1 MMKKEKKKIQKTS
14 RLSRQFKLL
23 NPKNLAKEVHVYG
36 YNYSWKM
43 HMFLNVCSL
52 LGISAIGILFQ
63 MKPGY
68 LAVIFLA
75 VLFVLPMLIRDM
87 YKRAYE
93 QKRFADVTTYME
105 QMLYSFQKSGKVSFA
120 LEETVELFEG
130 GQMRECIEEAIAYLR
145 AGRSATEKG
154 VLREALERIE
164 QPYHCPKIVTVHELL
179 VHGEEYGGDMENSVF
194 LVLNDIEVWKRSG
207 YKLQADKKKSHADN
221 LISIVTA
228 TILCAV
234 ALYVL
239 DAMSRLFPGKTGV
252 QIFSVPVIQIS
263 SMLFILFLFYVLVK
277 STKSL
282 TDNWLE
288 KQSIQ
293 DEGVLRRGYQ
303 MVTHYDEA
311 KEKKK
316 SILWSLPCLI
326 GGLPAL
332 LFGQRW
338 IGVLCLLTAVVMLL
352 QHKLGYHVAKKELHK
367 ELYLALPQWLMQIA
381 LLLQSNNVQVSIAK
395 SMDGAPVVLQEELRQ
410 LQERLEKDPGGL
422 KAYTDFCREF
432 DVPEAQSCMK
442 MLHAISESGT
452 GNAKIQ
458 IHNLI
463 ERVHEMQDMADG
475 IRDKQLAFQMRML
488 FSYPVA
494 GATAKLLV
502 DLTVGMIYMFQMLG
516 NMGL

>member
-1 MMKKEKKKIQKTS
+1 MKKKKKKVQKES
-14 RLSRQFKLL
+14 FLSGRFGLL

-43 HMFLNVCSL
+43 HMLLNVCSL
-52 LGISAIGILFQ
+52 LGISVIGVLFQ
-63 MKPGY
+63 MRPGY

-75 VLFVLPMLIRDM
+75 VLILLPMLIRDM

-105 QMLYSFQKSGKVSFA
+105 QMLYSFQKSEKVSFA
-120 LEETVELFEG
+120 LEETMEVFEG
-130 GQMRECIEEAIAYLR
+130 GLMRDCIEEALSYLR
-145 AGRSATEKG
+145 TGYARTEKG

-164 QPYHCPKIVTVHELL
+164 VSYRCTKIMAVHELL
-179 VHGEEYGGDMENSVF
+179 VNGEEYGGDMDNSVF
-194 LVLNDIEVWKRSG
+194 LLLNDIEVWKRSG
-207 YKLQADKKKSHADN
+207 YKLQANKKKSHTDN

-239 DAMSRLFPGKTGV
+239 DAMSRLFPAKTSIR
-252 QIFSVPVIQIS
+252 IFDVPVIQVS
-263 SMLFILFLFYVLVK
+263 SMLFILFLLYVLVK
-277 STKSL
+277 SMRSL

-288 KQSIQ
+288 KQSVQ
-293 DEGVLRRGYQ
+293 DERTLRRSYEL
-303 MVTHYDEA
+303 VTSYDET
-311 KEKKK
+311 KERKK
-316 SILWSLPCLI
+316 SILWSAPCLA
-326 GGLPAL
+326 GGMIAFAL
-332 LFGQRW
+332 GHP
-338 IGVLCLLTAVVMLL
+338 VLGMLCILGTVILLL
-352 QHKLGYHVAKKELHK
+352 QHKIGFYVAKKELHK
-367 ELYLALPQWLMQIA
+367 EMYLALPQWLMQIA

-395 SMDGAPVVLQEELRQ
+395 SMNGAPVVLQEELRQ
-410 LQERLEKDPGGL
+410 LQGRLQRDPGGL

-458 IHNLI
+458 INNLI
-463 ERVHEMQDMADG
+463 QRVYEMQDMTER
-475 IRDKQLAFQMRML
+475 IREGQLAFQMRLL
-488 FSYPVA
+488 FSYPVV

-502 DLTVGMIYMFQMLG
+502 DLTVGMIYMFQILG
-516 NMGL
+516 KMGM